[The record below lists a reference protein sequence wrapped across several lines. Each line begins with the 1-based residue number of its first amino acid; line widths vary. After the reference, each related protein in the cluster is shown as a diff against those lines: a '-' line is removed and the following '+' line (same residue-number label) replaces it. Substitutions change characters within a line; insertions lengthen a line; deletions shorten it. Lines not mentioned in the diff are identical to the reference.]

1 MRVNPLGASGNLPTV
16 AAGEARGP
24 VGGVRPYHEAN
35 SAGRVPV
42 ERVIE
47 GELLD
52 KRSGAVDSDAARRWL
67 LGNAQRQGAAGAG
80 DLYSSRAHAAIS
92 RYLDT
97 AFISAARTEAR
108 VAIDLYA

>member
-1 MRVNPLGASGNLPTV
+1 MRVNLLGASGNIPSA

-24 VGGVRPYHEAN
+24 AGRVRPYHEAN

-52 KRSGAVDSDAARRWL
+52 KRSGTVDSDAARRWL
-67 LGNAQRQGAAGAG
+67 LGNAQRQDAAGG
-80 DLYSSRAHAAIS
+80 SDLYGSRAHAAIS

-97 AFISAARTEAR
+97 AFISAVRADTRAA
-108 VAIDLYA
+108 VDLYA